1 MDMSVIV
8 RLNVNMKSIGEVAAR
23 FGLPTHVLRHWEA
36 QGLLT
41 PARAGDR
48 RRYTDADLYRVAAIL
63 ISKEA
68 GFGLADIRT
77 MLAARSAPARHEVLA
92 RHREKLL
99 ARIALAQAA
108 LDMLEGECPHDDIMT
123 CPHFQG
129 FLTDRLQRPSVRGSD
144 RRNADRAV
152 ESAGGNVEGAAG
164 ELDIIGRLDPDRVE
178 SDVDQDDV

>member
-1 MDMSVIV
+1 VDMAVIV
-8 RLNVNMKSIGEVAAR
+8 RLNVDMKSIGEVAAR

-48 RRYTDADLYRVAAIL
+48 RRYSDADLYRVAAIL

-77 MLAARSAPARHEVLA
+77 MLAARCARTRHELMA
-92 RHREKLL
+92 RHRERLL
-99 ARIALAQAA
+99 ARIARTQAA
-108 LDMLEGECPHDDIMT
+108 LDMLEGGPCPHDDIMT

-129 FLTDRLQRPSVRGSD
+129 LLADRLQAASVTGSD
-144 RRNADRAV
+144 SRHADRTV
-152 ESAGGNVEGAAG
+152 EFAGGKVEGAAD
-164 ELDIIGRLDPDRVE
+164 ERT
-178 SDVDQDDV
+178 